1 MPRIT
6 ITTLLPIIFALT
18 LILPLSAC
26 AGSANLPDTAPSP
39 AATADLT
46 APGNTTDSK
55 PNDQA
60 TIQQVDINLMESFPV
75 QVSVRIAGSLPN
87 ACVVL
92 DGFSTVQNNHE
103 FVISAATTRQPG
115 SSCAEQVRPF
125 DETVS
130 LPVSGL
136 PAGTYTVTVEGAN
149 SVSNSFALAVD
160 NVAPQAPQVEPD
172 SAAIS
177 GIVWEDT
184 CRVLTDGAIEGA
196 CVSDGQGGYRAD
208 GIFDNTEA
216 RIPDIEVTLSA
227 GPCGNAGGVQAVAAT
242 DAGGTYLF
250 GQVQPGEYCVAVDA
264 ESAGNAARLL
274 PGGWTYPGVNVSS
287 TTVTLA
293 ENDYQSADFGWN
305 AGLVTAPDSGGS
317 AVSCRDEALF
327 VADVTVPD
335 DTVLAAGESFE
346 KTWRLQNA
354 GTCTWGPDY
363 SLVSAGGNAMSG
375 PERLPLAQVVKPGE
389 LLEVSVRLVAPA
401 AAGVYRSDWQLQS
414 GDGYRFGSGG
424 ESPFYVQIVVE

>member
-1 MPRIT
+1 MPQIT
-6 ITTLLPIIFALT
+6 ITTLLPVIFALT

-26 AGSANLPDTAPSP
+26 VGSADLPDTAPAP
-39 AATADLT
+39 AATAGLT
-46 APGNTTDSK
+46 TPDSEA
-55 PNDQA
+55 NNQA

-75 QVSVRIAGSLPN
+75 QVNVRIAGSLPN
-87 ACVVL
+87 SCVVL
-92 DGFSTVQNNHE
+92 NGFNTVQTNHE
-103 FVISAATTRQPG
+103 FVISAATTYQTG
-115 SSCAEQVRPF
+115 GNCAEQLQPF
-125 DETVS
+125 DQMVS
-130 LPVSGL
+130 LPVVGL

-184 CRVLTDGAIEGA
+184 CRVLADGAIEGA

-208 GIFDNTEA
+208 GIFDNAEA

-227 GPCGNAGGVQAVAAT
+227 GPCSNAGSVLSATAT
-242 DAGGTYLF
+242 DAAGTYLF
-250 GQVQPGEYCVAVDA
+250 GRLQPGEYCVAVDA
-264 ESAGNAARLL
+264 ESAGNAGRLL

-293 ENDYQSADFGWN
+293 ENGYQAADFGWN
-305 AGLVTAPDSGGS
+305 RGPAVAPDSGGS

-327 VADVTVPD
+327 VADVTIPD
-335 DTVLAAGESFE
+335 GTVLAAGEAFE
-346 KTWRLQNA
+346 KTWRLQNT
-354 GTCTWGPDY
+354 GSCTWGPDY
-363 SLVSAGGNAMSG
+363 SLVFAGGDSMSG
-375 PERLPLAQVVKPGE
+375 PERLPLTQVVKPGE
-389 LLEVSVRLVAPA
+389 TLDVSVQLVAPA
-401 AAGVYRSDWQLQS
+401 AAGVYRSDWQLRS

-424 ESPFYVQIVVE
+424 ESPFYAQIEVE